1 MDIVADDIIA
11 AKHKKALEFIEEVTT
26 NTDEVQKRVLYEI
39 LSISSHVEY
48 LQKHGLNGHTDPETY
63 RNVIPTATYDDLKP
77 YIERIANGD
86 ASPILCGRP
95 VTNFAFSSGTSGGER
110 KIFPRIEEEM
120 ERYWLGRCLVMPV
133 VNKYITGMDKG
144 KAMVFMFSK
153 ENAFTPGGLPLNSGF
168 SRTLQSSQFQNRS
181 YDPFEDYT
189 SPNETILCVD
199 FDQSTYAQ
207 CLCGLYQSKQV
218 VRIGSVFI
226 YGLLRIILFIQKHW
240 SLLCNDIRTGTI
252 NTHIIKDVSVREAV
266 KKVLVKP
273 DPELA
278 DFIEIECKRDESWK
292 GIIARLWPNA
302 NTFLLHFSTLVWNIQ
317 DYYKLYVPTDTI
329 TTGSMSQ
336 HIPSI
341 DFYSN
346 ELPLVSARY
355 ICAECFLGIN
365 LNPFCKPNEVSYTFL
380 PNMAYFEFL
389 PILDEDQQKISNQQ
403 EQRDAQKLVELANV
417 ELGLE
422 YEVFV
427 TTYSGLYRYGIG
439 DVLRVVGFKNT
450 APQFQFICRKKI
462 LLGIDSEKTTELELD
477 NAVQNA
483 IKHLKSKFEISLVDY
498 TSYADTTSTSNHG
511 HYVIYW
517 ELQHHH
523 HNVNSNAVI
532 IPRSLFE
539 ECCFKIEESLS
550 SEYKL
555 HRTLDK
561 SIDPLEIKIVETGT
575 FDKLM
580 DYAVIQGSSA
590 SQYKTPRG
598 MKNVELL
605 NSCVVSNYFSQ
616 QFPHYVPGL

>member
-1 MDIVADDIIA
+1 MEIVADDIIA
-11 AKHKKALEFIEEVTT
+11 TKHKKALEFIEEVTT

-39 LSISSHVEY
+39 LCISSHVEY
-48 LQKHGLNGHTDPETY
+48 LQKHGLNGHTDRETY

-144 KAMVFMFSK
+144 KAMIFMFSK

-207 CLCGLYQSKQV
+207 CLCGLYQSKLV

-226 YGLLRIILFIQKHW
+226 YGLLRIVLFIQKNW
-240 SLLCNDIRTGTI
+240 SLLCNDIRMGTV
-252 NTHIIKDVSVREAV
+252 NAQIIKDASVREAV
-266 KKVLVKP
+266 NKVLVKP

-302 NTFLLHFSTLVWNIQ
+302 KYI
-317 DYYKLYVPTDTI
+317 DAI

-336 HIPSI
+336 HIPSV
-341 DFYSN
+341 DFYK
-346 ELPLVSARY
+346 
-355 ICAECFLGIN
+355 CFLGIN
-365 LNPFCKPNEVSYTFL
+365 LNPFCKPNQVAYTFL

-389 PILDEDQQKISNQQ
+389 PILDEDQQKKNNQQ

-417 ELGLE
+417 KLGLE

-483 IKHLKSKFEISLVDY
+483 IKHLKSKLEISLVDY